1 MKIERT
7 VSIAL
12 KWHESLCL
20 SRPLAP
26 LCKSMYTSSKK
37 IAKVMKSIYELE
49 SISLGI
55 SPSVAVSKCYIASIG
70 CKFFDIASHVL

>member
-26 LCKSMYTSSKK
+26 LWKCMYISSKK
-37 IAKVMKSIYELE
+37 IAKVMKAIYELE
-49 SISLGI
+49 SISLSIG
-55 SPSVAVSKCYIASIG
+55 PSAAVYKCRTASIG